1 MIRQD
6 TLRTINELLPQQPQ
20 EKLEALL
27 GWLEQGDDA
36 FERRLRAD
44 VEAGA
49 FDRLIADV
57 IAQDKADGTTDLE
70 RKPELR
76 SF

>member
-1 MIRQD
+1 MARQD
-6 TLRTINELLPQQPQ
+6 TLQTISELLPEQPQ

-27 GWLEQGDDA
+27 GWLQQVDDT
-36 FERRLRAD
+36 FEKRLRAD

-57 IAQDKADGTTDLE
+57 SAQDKAGETVALGCV
-70 RKPELR
+70 
-76 SF
+76 

>member
-1 MIRQD
+1 M
-6 TLRTINELLPQQPQ
+6 LPEQPQ

-27 GWLEQGDDA
+27 GWLQQDDDA
-36 FERRLRAD
+36 FEKRLRAD

-57 IAQDKADGTTDLE
+57 MAQDEMGETTDLGCA
-70 RKPELR
+70 
-76 SF
+76 